1 VCTVDWSAY
10 DAGDAVVQRL
20 MAQGEYRQALDALVR
35 SYQHLLVRHCTAM
48 LGNTADGDDAA
59 QKTLLGAHT
68 AMPHFRQEAP
78 IRAWLFAIAR
88 NQCLKA
94 LRDRKRRQDRE
105 RDYRPPD
112 PPGEYLEELLLRV
125 WQSLDRLDSAERTVL
140 LLRYETGLTLEEMA
154 HIVGYSEAKVR
165 RRLARGLQHLREVID
180 EGPGR
185 ARAAGD
191 H

>member
-1 VCTVDWSAY
+1 MDWSAY

-48 LGNTADGDDAA
+48 LGNAADGEDVA
-59 QKTLLGAHT
+59 QKAFLGAYT
-68 AMPHFRQEAP
+68 AMPRFRQEAS

-94 LRDRKRRQDRE
+94 IRDRKRQQDKE

-112 PPGEYLEELLLRV
+112 PPGEYLEVLLLRV
-125 WQSLDRLDSAERTVL
+125 WQGLARLDSAERTVL

-165 RRLARGLQHLREVID
+165 RQLARGLQHLREVID
-180 EGPGR
+180 EGP
-185 ARAAGD
+185 
-191 H
+191 